1 MENKKT
7 VIVTGGAKGI
17 GLGIVKMFAENNYN
31 VVVADLDFEMAEASA
46 KEFGGLGV
54 KCDVS
59 NKAEVDEMVA
69 KTVAQFGGVDVLVNN
84 AGIYPNKKFEEMTE
98 ADYDKVMDVNVKGT
112 ILCSQAAL
120 KEMKTGSKIV
130 NIASIASF
138 VAFDGLAHY
147 CASKGAILAMTRVM
161 ATELAAKKINVNA
174 VAPGVIETP
183 GTKGMDQ
190 ATINA
195 LMPMIPAGRV
205 GQPEDI
211 AGAVLFLASDHAD
224 YVTGQTIIVDGGYT
238 LH

>member
-69 KTVAQFGGVDVLVNN
+69 KAVAQFGGVDVLVNN